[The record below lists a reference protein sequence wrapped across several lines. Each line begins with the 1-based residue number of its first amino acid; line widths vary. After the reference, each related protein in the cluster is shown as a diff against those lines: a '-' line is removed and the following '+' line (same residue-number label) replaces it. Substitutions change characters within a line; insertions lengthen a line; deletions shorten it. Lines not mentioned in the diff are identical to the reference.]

1 MPKLCRYLPRAI
13 ISLYFIILQHNNM
26 CIHILFG
33 IMCVI
38 ILALFPIH
46 WRYPNWGQIG
56 NESERIYSGGQG
68 YWSYLWG
75 LRGKRSEKDVMG
87 GGGRGG
93 GGVGRG
99 RSREAE
105 GERSRHPEGGY
116 PHLRVNMTF
125 TSHASTSKKNKFT
138 IRHLVSEAYHNPTPY
153 PVNGTLHR
161 KIFTPVHFYFLENW

>member
-93 GGVGRG
+93 GGVGRRRG
-99 RSREAE
+99 REAVTQKE
-105 GERSRHPEGGY
+105 VIHIWG
-116 PHLRVNMTF
+116 
-125 TSHASTSKKNKFT
+125 STWRLPAMLQRAKRINLPLDILSLKLIT
-138 IRHLVSEAYHNPTPY
+138 
-153 PVNGTLHR
+153 TLHLIQSTEHCIEKYLHLFIFISW
-161 KIFTPVHFYFLENW
+161 KIDRFI